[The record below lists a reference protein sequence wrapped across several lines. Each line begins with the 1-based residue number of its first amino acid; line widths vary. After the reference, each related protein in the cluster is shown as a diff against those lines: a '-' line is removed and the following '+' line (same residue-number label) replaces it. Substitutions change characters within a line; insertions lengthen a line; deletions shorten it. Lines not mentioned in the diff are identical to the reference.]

1 MPRMPYPDPSQF
13 SPVKQAYVEEMGERM
28 LNVVRMGM
36 HTPDAL
42 WEKQRDL
49 SAGSVRLPTLDP
61 VDREVLVLVVG
72 FVSKSDYVLYHHV
85 SISRNLGMSDD
96 LIAAIERGDYGKL
109 DERHAAIAQFT
120 AEVVRD
126 VTPGDATLAA
136 LRAHFSDAHVMEM
149 VTLIG
154 NYMMTARMA
163 GVSGCELD
171 GKAIAGW
178 AWDRKRGS

>member
-1 MPRMPYPDPSQF
+1 MPRMPYPDPLQF
-13 SPVKQAYVEEMGERM
+13 SEAKQAYVEEMGERM
-28 LNVVRMGM
+28 LNVVRMAM
-36 HTPDAL
+36 HTPDGL

-49 SAGSVRLPTLDP
+49 STGSVRLPTLDP

-85 SISRNLGMSDD
+85 SIARNLGMSE
-96 LIAAIERGDYGKL
+96 LVIGAIGQRNYDALGARAE
-109 DERHAAIAQFT
+109 AIAQFT
-120 AEVVRD
+120 HEVVRD
-126 VTPGDATLAA
+126 IAPSDDTLAA

-171 GKAIAGW
+171 GNAIAGW
-178 AWDRKRGS
+178 AWDKKPG